1 MRFSV
6 ECAFPHLGKRR
17 AASRKGAVCAHYLT
31 EKRSLCPLPHG
42 KAHSVPTASRKGAL
56 CPTGGLQDALLRET
70 PVAECAFSSHRA
82 CRMRFSVECAF
93 PHLDKRRAASRKSA
107 LCTYRL
113 TERRSLCRL
122 PHGKT
127 HFAQPVGC
135 RMRLSVRRRLQDVS
149 FRNSRSGCRRQGWPL
164 LSVGSAAVQP
174 QGELRK
180 V

>member
-17 AASRKGAVCAHYLT
+17 AASRKG
-31 EKRSLCPLPHG
+31 
-42 KAHSVPTASRKGAL
+42 
-56 CPTGGLQDALLRET
+56 
-70 PVAECAFSSHRA
+70 
-82 CRMRFSVECAF
+82 
-93 PHLDKRRAASRKSA
+93 A

-135 RMRLSVRRRLQDVS
+135 RMRFSVRHGCVMRFSVRRRTRRMRFSVRRRTRRMRFSVRRRLQNALFRRVRFSSPGQTSDRLTERRSLCRPPHGKTHFAQPAGCRMRFSVRRRLQDVS
-149 FRNSRSGCRRQGWPL
+149 FRNSRLGCRRQGWPL
-164 LSVGSAAVQP
+164 LSVGSAAV
-174 QGELRK
+174 
-180 V
+180 